1 MKALKKLKQ
10 GEYFTLKEVEE
21 PKESQVWI
29 KDEYD
34 REEKAFLC
42 YNFAN
47 TSKWKYIKGDKQVY
61 DSEHFYF

>member
-10 GEYFTLKEVEE
+10 GEYFTLKEIEE